1 MCISYMYLHV
11 HVLLLAGGGRGC
23 IHVLHVVYHIARNF
37 RGRKFLR
44 IGEKYD
50 FHRENFCELLAFAM
64 SKDTTPPNFVEKV
77 SLIATKPG
85 NSRKFISLE
94 SFMLYGTLRDHKPNR
109 EKPWG

>member
-1 MCISYMYLHV
+1 M
-11 HVLLLAGGGRGC
+11 
-23 IHVLHVVYHIARNF
+23 
-37 RGRKFLR
+37 R

-85 NSRKFISLE
+85 NSQNFSPLKVSCYMVLYVIINQTVRSLGDDTNLLHDVL
-94 SFMLYGTLRDHKPNR
+94 SGVRRD
-109 EKPWG
+109 G